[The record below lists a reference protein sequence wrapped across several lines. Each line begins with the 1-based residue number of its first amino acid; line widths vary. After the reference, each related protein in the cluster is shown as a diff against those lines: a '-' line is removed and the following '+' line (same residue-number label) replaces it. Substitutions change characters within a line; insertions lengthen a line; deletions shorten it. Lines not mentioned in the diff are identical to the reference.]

1 MKHVLA
7 AAFVFS
13 AGVAQAGGP
22 VVVADDPVVE
32 APAEMASDFDWT
44 GVYAGVSVVSGSF
57 SDGFTDY
64 DTSGYGLQAGYLRD
78 FGKWVIGG
86 ELSYSKGDYGDLAP
100 ASDWDATRLK
110 LIGGYGAGRL
120 MPYAFVGATK
130 YNVNQ
135 ATPYSDTMANYGI
148 GALRL
153 RGQWQ
158 GRRGAGVHGREQD
171 GVRRQLRPRQP
182 GSGAAAGLSVLD
194 RLPSHPASVRGMAAA
209 LGQCRRAGR
218 AIPPPPG

>member
-1 MKHVLA
+1 MKYVLA
-7 AAFVFS
+7 AAFVLS

-32 APAEMASDFDWT
+32 APAAMATGFDWT
-44 GVYAGVSVVSGSF
+44 GVYAGVSVVNGSF
-57 SDGFTDY
+57 SDGIGDF

-110 LIGGYGAGRL
+110 LIGGYDEGRL
-120 MPYAFVGATK
+120 MPYAFVGATR

-135 ATPYSDTMANYGI
+135 ATPFSDTMANYGI
-148 GALRL
+148 GARYAFGANGKVVVGLEYMVENKSGFDDSFDLDNREVALRVDY
-153 RGQWQ
+153 RF
-158 GRRGAGVHGREQD
+158 
-171 GVRRQLRPRQP
+171 
-182 GSGAAAGLSVLD
+182 
-194 RLPSHPASVRGMAAA
+194 
-209 LGQCRRAGR
+209 
-218 AIPPPPG
+218 

>member
-44 GVYAGVSVVSGSF
+44 GFYAGVSVVSGSF

-148 GALRL
+148 GARYAFGASGKVVVGLEYMVENKTAFDDNFDLDNREVALRL
-153 RGQWQ
+153 DYRF
-158 GRRGAGVHGREQD
+158 
-171 GVRRQLRPRQP
+171 
-182 GSGAAAGLSVLD
+182 
-194 RLPSHPASVRGMAAA
+194 
-209 LGQCRRAGR
+209 
-218 AIPPPPG
+218 

>member
-1 MKHVLA
+1 MKYVLA

-22 VVVADDPVVE
+22 VVLADDPVVE

-148 GALRL
+148 GARYAFGASGKVVVGLEYMVENKTAFDDNFDLDNREVALRL
-153 RGQWQ
+153 DYRF
-158 GRRGAGVHGREQD
+158 
-171 GVRRQLRPRQP
+171 
-182 GSGAAAGLSVLD
+182 
-194 RLPSHPASVRGMAAA
+194 
-209 LGQCRRAGR
+209 
-218 AIPPPPG
+218 

>member
-1 MKHVLA
+1 MKYVLA

-32 APAEMASDFDWT
+32 VPAEMASDFDWT

-148 GALRL
+148 GARYAFGASGKVVVGLEYMVENKTAFDDNFDLDNREVALRL
-153 RGQWQ
+153 DYRF
-158 GRRGAGVHGREQD
+158 
-171 GVRRQLRPRQP
+171 
-182 GSGAAAGLSVLD
+182 
-194 RLPSHPASVRGMAAA
+194 
-209 LGQCRRAGR
+209 
-218 AIPPPPG
+218 

>member
-148 GALRL
+148 GARYAFGASGKVVVGLEYMVENKTAFDDNFDLDNREVALRL
-153 RGQWQ
+153 DYRF
-158 GRRGAGVHGREQD
+158 
-171 GVRRQLRPRQP
+171 
-182 GSGAAAGLSVLD
+182 
-194 RLPSHPASVRGMAAA
+194 
-209 LGQCRRAGR
+209 
-218 AIPPPPG
+218 

>member
-1 MKHVLA
+1 MKYVLV

-148 GALRL
+148 GARYAFGASGKVVVGLEYMVENKTAFDDNFDLDNREVALRL
-153 RGQWQ
+153 DYRF
-158 GRRGAGVHGREQD
+158 
-171 GVRRQLRPRQP
+171 
-182 GSGAAAGLSVLD
+182 
-194 RLPSHPASVRGMAAA
+194 
-209 LGQCRRAGR
+209 
-218 AIPPPPG
+218 

>member
-1 MKHVLA
+1 MKYVLA

-148 GALRL
+148 GARYAFGASGKVVVGLEYMVENKTAFDDNFDLDNREVALRL
-153 RGQWQ
+153 DYRF
-158 GRRGAGVHGREQD
+158 
-171 GVRRQLRPRQP
+171 
-182 GSGAAAGLSVLD
+182 
-194 RLPSHPASVRGMAAA
+194 
-209 LGQCRRAGR
+209 
-218 AIPPPPG
+218 

>member
-86 ELSYSKGDYGDLAP
+86 EMSYSKGDYGDLAP

-148 GALRL
+148 GARYAFGASGKVVVGLEYMVENKTAFDDNFDLDNREVALRL
-153 RGQWQ
+153 DYRF
-158 GRRGAGVHGREQD
+158 
-171 GVRRQLRPRQP
+171 
-182 GSGAAAGLSVLD
+182 
-194 RLPSHPASVRGMAAA
+194 
-209 LGQCRRAGR
+209 
-218 AIPPPPG
+218 